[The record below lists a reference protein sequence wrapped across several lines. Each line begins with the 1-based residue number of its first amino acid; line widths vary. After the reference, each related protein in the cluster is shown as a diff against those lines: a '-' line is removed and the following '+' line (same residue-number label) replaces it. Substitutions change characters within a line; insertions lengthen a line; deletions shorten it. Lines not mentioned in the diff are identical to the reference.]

1 MSIYVRVVKLI
12 IVATVAF
19 VFIEKVGVRIV
30 AQSMNK
36 DTFWALS
43 ELRIARHYEGMG
55 LFI

>member
-36 DTFWALS
+36 DTFWAFS

>member
-30 AQSMNK
+30 VQSMNK
-36 DTFWALS
+36 DTFGALS
-43 ELRIARHYEGMG
+43 ELRIARPYEGIG

>member
-19 VFIEKVGVRIV
+19 VFIERVGVRIV

-36 DTFWALS
+36 DTFGAFS
-43 ELRIARHYEGMG
+43 ELRSAKPYEGKG

>member
-19 VFIEKVGVRIV
+19 VSIERVGVRIV
-30 AQSMNK
+30 GQSMNK
-36 DTFWALS
+36 DTFWFLS
-43 ELRIARHYEGMG
+43 ELRSARPYEGKG